1 MQTKYLNT
9 NNLFI
14 DKLLTQNPNTE
25 CQVSY
30 TFGGRQN
37 KKEDEAPVRNWGW
50 SMQIL
55 TQHQMANFDL

>member
-1 MQTKYLNT
+1 MRHTG
-9 NNLFI
+9 
-14 DKLLTQNPNTE
+14 KLLTQNPNTE

-50 SMQIL
+50 RIQIL